1 MNSLMLGFHST
12 PEVRFVISRESPA
25 THNHRPITMLLI
37 VQLLNGMAV
46 AAKMNFFLIYI
57 TDELG
62 FATVVAAGLVSLGQ
76 VAGIIASVLG
86 GSLNDALGRKWTLVA
101 GLGCFVVGSLA
112 FFARSPWIIGVLWF
126 VNGTAMTLGSL
137 GGQGYLIAATSGA
150 GLGVVSALYHWGF
163 TLGGALGSPVAGYV
177 LDSGGYSSFGPLMV
191 GLAAFT
197 FVLAMLLMPRLDSSQ
212 AERHVPWTKTL
223 AGYLSVVRQP
233 TVIRLGLLRFLPTCY
248 YGMAVVLIPLLIH
261 AETGTKSSVA
271 AYATANLI
279 LATLSQLVAGR
290 TADRI
295 GARVPMLVALGGV
308 IAAALGLTFFAGELW
323 GLYVFGILGGAA
335 AWSLSTLMLVLV
347 SGTTL
352 PDQQGRVLGALI
364 LLWNVAMIISAMI
377 GGALVEV
384 RAGLPFAIAVVL
396 NLGAIA
402 IAVSFFRREGASSS

>member
-1 MNSLMLGFHST
+1 MISLQSPT
-12 PEVRFVISRESPA
+12 ARSR
-25 THNHRPITMLLI
+25 RPITMLLI
-37 VQLLNGMAV
+37 VQFLNGIVV

-76 VAGIIASVLG
+76 VAGIVASVLG
-86 GSLNDALGRKWTLVA
+86 GSLNDALGRKWTLVS
-101 GLGCFVVGSLA
+101 GLGCFVIGGLA
-112 FFARSPWIIGVLWF
+112 FFARTPWLIGVLWF

-150 GLGVVSALYHWGF
+150 SLGVVSALYHWGF

-177 LDSGGYSSFGPLMV
+177 LDSGGYRSFGPLVV
-191 GLAAFT
+191 GLAAAT
-197 FVLAMLLMPRLDSSQ
+197 FVLAILLMPRLGDRQ
-212 AERHVPWTKTL
+212 AQPHVPWTKIL
-223 AGYLSVVRQP
+223 VGYLSVVRQP
-233 TVIRLGLLRFLPTCY
+233 TVVRLGLLRFLPTCY
-248 YGMAVVLIPLLIH
+248 YGMAVVLIPLLIY

-271 AYATANLI
+271 AYAAANLV

-295 GARVPMLVALGGV
+295 GPRAPMLIALGGV
-308 IAAALGLTFFAGELW
+308 VVAALGLTLFAGELW
-323 GLYVFGILGGAA
+323 GLYAFGILGGAA

-347 SGTTL
+347 SGATS

-402 IAVSFFRREGASSS
+402 IAVSFFREESAAPS

>member
-1 MNSLMLGFHST
+1 MTSHDSPST
-12 PEVRFVISRESPA
+12 RNR
-25 THNHRPITMLLI
+25 RPITMLLV

-101 GLGCFVVGSLA
+101 GLGCFVIGGLA

-137 GGQGYLIAATSGA
+137 GAQGYLIAATSGA
-150 GLGVVSALYHWGF
+150 SLGVISALYHWGF

-177 LDSGGYSSFGPLMV
+177 LDSGGYSSFAPLV
-191 GLAAFT
+191 AGLAAVT
-197 FVLAMLLMPRLDSSQ
+197 FVLAILLMPRLGNSQ
-212 AERHVPWTKTL
+212 AQQHVPWTKTL

-290 TADRI
+290 TADRV
-295 GARVPMLVALGGV
+295 GARIPMLAALGGV
-308 IAAALGLTFFAGELW
+308 VVAALGLTLFAGELW

-347 SGTTL
+347 SGSTS

-384 RAGLPFAIAVVL
+384 SAGLPFAIAVVL

-402 IAVSFFRREGASSS
+402 IAVSFFRSEGAVTL

>member
-1 MNSLMLGFHST
+1 MISQQSSTTHS
-12 PEVRFVISRESPA
+12 R
-25 THNHRPITMLLI
+25 RPITMLLI

-46 AAKMNFFLIYI
+46 AAKMNFFLIYV

-101 GLGCFVVGSLA
+101 GLGCFVIGGLV
-112 FFARSPWIIGVLWF
+112 FFARAPWIIGVLWF

-137 GGQGYLIAATSGA
+137 GAQGYLIAATSGA
-150 GLGVVSALYHWGF
+150 SLGVISALYHWGF

-177 LDSGGYSSFGPLMV
+177 LDSGGYSSFAPLVV
-191 GLAAFT
+191 GLAALT
-197 FVLAMLLMPRLDSSQ
+197 FVLAILLMPRLGGRQSQ
-212 AERHVPWTKTL
+212 HVPWTKTL

-295 GARVPMLVALGGV
+295 GARIPMLIALGGV
-308 IAAALGLTFFAGELW
+308 VVAALGLTLFAGELW

-347 SGTTL
+347 SGATSS
-352 PDQQGRVLGALI
+352 DQQGRVLGALI

-384 RAGLPFAIAVVL
+384 RVGLPFAIAVVL

-402 IAVSFFRREGASSS
+402 TAISFFRREGAAVP

>member
-1 MNSLMLGFHST
+1 MISHDS
-12 PEVRFVISRESPA
+12 PETRNR
-25 THNHRPITMLLI
+25 RPITMLLI

-46 AAKMNFFLIYI
+46 AAKMNFFLIYV

-76 VAGIIASVLG
+76 AAGILASVLG

-101 GLGCFVVGSLA
+101 GLGCFVIGGLA

-137 GGQGYLIAATSGA
+137 GAQGYLIAATSGA
-150 GLGVVSALYHWGF
+150 SVGVISALYHWGF

-177 LDSGGYSSFGPLMV
+177 LDSGGYSSFAPLVV
-191 GLAAFT
+191 GLAAVT
-197 FVLAMLLMPRLDSSQ
+197 FVFATLLMPRLGGRQSQ
-212 AERHVPWTKTL
+212 HVPWTKTL

-290 TADRI
+290 AADRI
-295 GARVPMLVALGGV
+295 GARIPMLVALGGV
-308 IAAALGLTFFAGELW
+308 VVAALGLTLFAGELW

-347 SGTTL
+347 SGATS
-352 PDQQGRVLGALI
+352 PDRQGRVLGALI
-364 LLWNVAMIISAMI
+364 LLWNVAMIISAMV

-384 RAGLPFAIAVVL
+384 RPGLPFAVAVVL
-396 NLGAIA
+396 NLVAIA
-402 IAVSFFRREGASSS
+402 IAVSFFQREGAALQ